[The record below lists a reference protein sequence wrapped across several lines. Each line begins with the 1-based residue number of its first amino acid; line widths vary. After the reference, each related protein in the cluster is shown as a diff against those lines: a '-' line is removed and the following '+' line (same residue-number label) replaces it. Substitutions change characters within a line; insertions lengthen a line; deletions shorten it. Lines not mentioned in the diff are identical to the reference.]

1 MATTTTQSKV
11 QTYDIYDT
19 TIDHIPGHLQIRLH
33 GPRSIKAVI
42 SLTPDEA
49 ETFALQLIR
58 NAHESRR
65 ALYADKAVS

>member
-42 SLTPDEA
+42 SLTPDDA
-49 ETFALQLIR
+49 DRLALQLIR
-58 NAHESRR
+58 NAQIAREELR
-65 ALYADKAVS
+65 AAS